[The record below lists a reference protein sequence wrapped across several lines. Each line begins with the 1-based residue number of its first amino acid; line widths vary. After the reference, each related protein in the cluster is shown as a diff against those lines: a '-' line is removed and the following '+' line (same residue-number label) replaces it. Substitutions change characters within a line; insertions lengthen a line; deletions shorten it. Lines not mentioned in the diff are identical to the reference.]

1 MLRRRK
7 KIKMTFLLYSHHHQ
21 LLKLPSLFQQNL
33 KKKRNYESP
42 ITSRNQKIPNLSL
55 SQSIQNE
62 LNSHNINDQDD
73 DNIHR
78 DDDEIQEIVEE
89 QNNKEI
95 QELSQET
102 ELNVR
107 KNRKGGRPKKSTK

>member
-1 MLRRRK
+1 MLGRRK

-62 LNSHNINDQDD
+62 LNSHNINNQDD

-78 DDDEIQEIVEE
+78 DDDEIYYDDDEIQEIVEE

-95 QELSQET
+95 QELS
-102 ELNVR
+102 
-107 KNRKGGRPKKSTK
+107 